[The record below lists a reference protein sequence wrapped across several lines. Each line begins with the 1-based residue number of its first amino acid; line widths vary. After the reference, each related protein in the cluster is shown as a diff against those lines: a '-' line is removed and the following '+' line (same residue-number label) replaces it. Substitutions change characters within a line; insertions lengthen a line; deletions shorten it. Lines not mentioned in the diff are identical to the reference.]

1 MRKYKNVSISNQDGF
16 LWGFNVEFVHQ
27 INNINFDNCSYCFA
41 DMFSLEMAPSFMWFW
56 CILVSF
62 LQKLKVFIKMVGGS
76 FLPVSPTLIM
86 NAFVEVHMKL
96 RVILIDW
103 FDPKKLSTLWL
114 KGQVLHHVC
123 THMKNPDWL
132 SISTNSTIFQG
143 FHWDFKLLGK

>member
-41 DMFSLEMAPSFMWFW
+41 DMFSLEMAPGFMWFW

-62 LQKLKVFIKMVGGS
+62 LQKLKMLIKMVVGS
-76 FLPVSPTLIM
+76 FLPVLPTLIM

-96 RVILIDW
+96 RVILINC
-103 FDPKKLSTLWL
+103 FNPKKLYTLWL
-114 KGQVLHHVC
+114 KDKSFIMYAHIWEIQIDYQYLQIPSYFRAF
-123 THMKNPDWL
+123 TE
-132 SISTNSTIFQG
+132 ISSC
-143 FHWDFKLLGK
+143 